1 MTDTGP
7 ISRVGTQFG
16 PYKLQRLLGRGGMG
30 EVYAAYDTVK
40 DRTVALKL
48 MSQHFSSDD
57 VFRRRMQR
65 EAHTAGRLQ
74 EPHIVPIHDYGEIDG
89 QLFIDMRYVDGND
102 VAALIRREGP
112 LAPPRAVAII
122 EQVAAALDAAH
133 RAGVI
138 HRDIKPENILLTGED
153 FAYLADFGIAAAF
166 TDKNVTKTGT
176 AVGSWCYMA
185 PERFDD
191 GEITYR
197 ADIYALTCV
206 LYECLTGVPP
216 YSSENLPALMAAHL
230 TRPIPRP
237 SQQNPS
243 VPSGFDDVIARG
255 MAKEPT
261 ERYESAGTLAKAA
274 HEALS
279 ATDQHRADTLLEHT
293 RQFAPPPS
301 GPMPM
306 MPPQLPLPPQA
317 WAPPRPSQRKP
328 WLLVGAA
335 AVVVAVLVAAAIWLA
350 VRNTGSEQ
358 QNSQTTTPITTTA
371 PALSTTTAA
380 TTTREV
386 PTVAPAQ
393 LNSLLLTPAQINALF
408 STSGVAVSK
417 TRTDMADV
425 DPGDQLSDA
434 QCLGALIGFQS
445 PTYKSS
451 GYTATVAQLLQKG
464 GNPGIVVVQGAVH
477 FASAQQANQF
487 VYSQRLQWQGCA
499 GKTITQTTHDG
510 KTFAWRFHDVDG
522 TPPKIALVHDSTDN
536 TGATCQHV
544 LSAVSNVVLDVNAC
558 ASQLT
563 NQASQIATDMAAKV
577 PK

>member
-1 MTDTGP
+1 MTDIGP
-7 ISRVGTQFG
+7 ISRVGSQFG

-89 QLFIDMRYVDGND
+89 QLFIDMRYVEGND

-166 TDKNVTKTGT
+166 TDKSVTKTGT

-185 PERFDD
+185 PERFGD
-191 GEITYR
+191 GDITYR

-237 SQQNPS
+237 SRQNPS
-243 VPSGFDDVIARG
+243 VPSGFDQVIARG

-261 ERYESAGTLAKAA
+261 ERYESAGALAKAA
-274 HEALS
+274 HDALS
-279 ATDQHRADTLLEHT
+279 APDQHRADTLLEHT
-293 RQFAPPPS
+293 RHFVPPPS

-306 MPPQLPLPPQA
+306 MPPQLPLPPQV
-317 WAPPRPSQRKP
+317 WAPPTPSQRKP
-328 WLLVGAA
+328 WLLVGAVA
-335 AVVVAVLVAAAIWLA
+335 AVVALLLATAIWLA
-350 VRNTGSEQ
+350 VGNSGSGQ
-358 QNSQTTTPITTTA
+358 PNSQTTTPITTTA
-371 PALSTTTAA
+371 PALSTTT
-380 TTTREV
+380 TTRTV

-393 LNSLLLTPAQINALF
+393 LNSLLLSPAQLDAYF
-408 STSGVAVSK
+408 STSGIVVSK
-417 TRTDMADV
+417 TRTDMADI
-425 DPGDQLSDA
+425 DPGDKLSDP
-434 QCLGALIGFQS
+434 QCLGALIGFQT

-451 GYTATVAQLLQKG
+451 GYTATVAQLLERRG
-464 GNPGIVVVQGAVH
+464 SPNIVVVQGAVH
-477 FASAQQANQF
+477 FASAAQATQF
-487 VYSQRLQWQGCA
+487 VYAQQSQWNGCA
-499 GKTITQTTHDG
+499 GKPVTQTTHDG
-510 KTFAWRFHDVDG
+510 QTLSWKFHEVTG
-522 TPPKIALVHDSTDN
+522 APPKIALIHDSTDN
-536 TGATCQHV
+536 RGTTCQHV
-544 LSAVSNVVLDVNAC
+544 LSAVSNVVIDVSAC
-558 ASQLT
+558 APQLT

>member
-7 ISRVGTQFG
+7 MSRVGTQFG
-16 PYKLQRLLGRGGMG
+16 PYRLQRLLGRGGMG

-89 QLFIDMRYVDGND
+89 QLFIDMRYVEGSD
-102 VAALIRREGP
+102 VSALIRREGP

-166 TDKNVTKTGT
+166 TDQNVTKTGT

-185 PERFDD
+185 PERFGD

-216 YSSENLPALMAAHL
+216 YSSESLPALMAAHL
-230 TRPIPRP
+230 TRPVPRP

-243 VPSGFDDVIARG
+243 VPSGFDHVIARG

-261 ERYESAGTLAKAA
+261 ERYESAGALAKAA
-274 HEALS
+274 HDALS
-279 ATDQHRADTLLEHT
+279 APDQHRADTLLEHT
-293 RQFAPPPS
+293 RQFVPPPS

-306 MPPQLPLPPQA
+306 MPPQLPLLPQA
-317 WAPPRPSQRKP
+317 WAPARPPRRKP
-328 WLLVGAA
+328 WLLVGAV
-335 AVVVAVLVAAAIWLA
+335 AVVIALLVGTAIWLA
-350 VRNTGSEQ
+350 VGNTGSEQ
-358 QNSQTTTPITTTA
+358 PNSQATTPSTA
-371 PALSTTTAA
+371 TGPALSTTTAP
-380 TTTREV
+380 TTTRTV

-393 LNSLLLTPAQINALF
+393 LNSLLLSPAQLDAYF
-408 STSGVAVSK
+408 STSGIAVTK
-417 TRTDMADV
+417 TRTDPLDLGPE
-425 DPGDQLSDA
+425 DTLSDQ
-434 QCLGALIGFQS
+434 QCLGALMAFRN

-451 GYTATVAQLLQKG
+451 GYTANVRQKLDKG
-464 GNPGIVVVQGAVH
+464 GNPGIGVIQGAVL
-477 FASAQQANQF
+477 FASAEQATQF
-487 VYSQRLQWQGCA
+487 VFSQYTQWSGCA
-499 GKTITQTTHDG
+499 GKTVTQKTDDG
-510 KTFAWRFHDVDG
+510 KTFSWRFHEVTG
-522 TPPKIALVHDSTDN
+522 APPKIALVHDSTDN
-536 TGATCQHV
+536 LGATCQHV
-544 LSAVSNVVLDVNAC
+544 LSAVSNVVIDVSAC

-577 PK
+577 PR